1 MQAEGMGKGKSN
13 ATSVSLCNIQEAC
26 SPRKHSK
33 EGVWIHFSEQKFKL
47 ITLDVLPEIQC
58 LIDEK
63 PSKGV

>member
-1 MQAEGMGKGKSN
+1 MGKGKSN

-47 ITLDVLPEIQC
+47 ITLDVLPEIVF
-58 LIDEK
+58 D
-63 PSKGV
+63 